1 MNSVKT
7 HPEDLLNTK
16 PVNQRKDAF
25 PDELS
30 DEETITLCQLCEV
43 ITTVT
48 FNRLKQEE
56 EAN

>member
-1 MNSVKT
+1 
-7 HPEDLLNTK
+7 LLNTK
-16 PVNQRKDAF
+16 PVKDRLNAF

-30 DEETITLCQLCEV
+30 DEENVTLCQLCEV
-43 ITTVT
+43 ITIVT